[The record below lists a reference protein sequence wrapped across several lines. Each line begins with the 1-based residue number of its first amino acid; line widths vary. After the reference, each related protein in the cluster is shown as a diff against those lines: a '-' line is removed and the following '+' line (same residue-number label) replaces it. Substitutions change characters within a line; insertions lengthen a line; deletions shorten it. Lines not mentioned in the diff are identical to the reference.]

1 MHHPCS
7 SKLLICFLAPLKA
20 KPPTREYIANF
31 EKSWT
36 NTKLK
41 RTSVRQVGDFLMARG
56 VQLPDLALVFHSI
69 VRHPHKNLPAAWYC
83 YIAAK
88 KISYKYSFNTSVSTK
103 NVQDKY
109 KVNPYLNLRKNV
121 EYNKLISTSLLLK
134 KFRKLNLHTGFSYLW

>member
-7 SKLLICFLAPLKA
+7 SKLLIYFLAPLKA
-20 KPPTREYIANF
+20 KPPTREHVANLVKPWF
-31 EKSWT
+31 KQTQT
-36 NTKLK
+36 NV
-41 RTSVRQVGDFLMARG
+41 RTTGRRF
-56 VQLPDLALVFHSI
+56 PDGTGCSAAGPRTCFPFDRPSPSQEPSRSLILLHS
-69 VRHPHKNLPAAWYC
+69 C
-83 YIAAK
+83 K

-109 KVNPYLNLRKNV
+109 KVNPYLNLRKDV